1 MKKLLLGLVACLFM
15 LVNTGCSAI
24 DSALDDYLNYCT
36 VTIEYDY
43 DWDSISGADYKNF
56 KMVFGDNEYNAIGS
70 YRVPKGTVLNLSW
83 SYSYSKY
90 DNYDGYVWHWATA
103 SKSVSV
109 GTNGKTKITISGK
122 EVDIEIE
129 SSFDSSFEFGS

>member
-43 DWDSISGADYKNF
+43 DWDGDYGREDYKDL
-56 KMVFGDNEYNAIGS
+56 KVVIGENEYNAVGA
-70 YRVPKGTVLNLSW
+70 YKVPKGTVISLSW
-83 SYSYSKY
+83 SYYYKY
-90 DNYDGYVWHWATA
+90 VDNGYKYTWASA
-103 SKSVSV
+103 SENVSI
-109 GTNGKTKITISGK
+109 GTNGKITIRIAGH
-122 EVDIEIE
+122 EATVMTDE
-129 SSFDSSFEFGS
+129 SSFEFGS

>member
-43 DWDSISGADYKNF
+43 DWDGNDGREDYKDL
-56 KMVFGDNEYNAIGS
+56 KVVIGENEYNAVGA
-70 YRVPKGTVLNLSW
+70 YKVPKGTVISLSW
-83 SYSYSKY
+83 SYYYKY
-90 DNYDGYVWHWATA
+90 EHNYDYKYTWASA
-103 SKSVSV
+103 SENVSI
-109 GTNGKTKITISGK
+109 GTNGKITIRIAGP
-122 EVDIEIE
+122 EATVMTDE
-129 SSFDSSFEFGS
+129 FSFEFGS